1 LGFGIWVFQGLFEEK
16 VSLMVDDGDFVLDGV
31 RQREDADIVE
41 IVTKHKE
48 SHLTAC
54 RGGVCPA
61 VDSAGTAGESAFGGV
76 EIGLFDRILLL
87 IRVSREEGRRLTRG
101 ICHAY
106 DLPHPAKQSSHRI
119 NLAKPEDTILG

>member
-1 LGFGIWVFQGLFEEK
+1 
-16 VSLMVDDGDFVLDGV
+16 MVDDGDFVLDVV

-61 VDSAGTAGESAFGGV
+61 VDSAGTAGESLLEVLRLGCL
-76 EIGLFDRILLL
+76 IG
-87 IRVSREEGRRLTRG
+87 S
-101 ICHAY
+101 CC
-106 DLPHPAKQSSHRI
+106 
-119 NLAKPEDTILG
+119 